1 MLLDLS
7 RHRVG
12 VGKLGALRMP
22 PVVDGAIELSP
33 VHSLRRR
40 SQECGF
46 EECHLNLRMT
56 GLTEEVACR
65 NRVAAGQPVH
75 PVLVPFPWSSGFHL
89 VAPLGTD
96 PRDLS
101 FFLNGLE
108 ANTLHAQL

>member
-7 RHRVG
+7 RHLVE
-12 VGKLGALRMP
+12 VGKVWTPSAPLVADP
-22 PVVDGAIELSP
+22 AIELLP

-46 EECHLNLRMT
+46 EEYHLILRMT
-56 GLTEEVACR
+56 DLHEEVAGR

-75 PVLVPFPWSSGFHL
+75 PVLVQFPLSSGFHRG
-89 VAPLGTD
+89 APLWTD

-101 FFLNGLE
+101 CCLNGLD
-108 ANTLHAQL
+108 ANTCHAQL

>member
-12 VGKLGALRMP
+12 VGKVGALRMP
-22 PVVDGAIELSP
+22 PVVEGAIELSP
-33 VHSLRRR
+33 VHSLPRR

-46 EECHLNLRMT
+46 EEYHLILRMT
-56 GLTEEVACR
+56 DLHEEVACR

-75 PVLVPFPWSSGFHL
+75 PVRVKFPLSSGFHRG
-89 VAPLGTD
+89 APLWTD

-101 FFLNGLE
+101 CCLNGLE
-108 ANTLHAQL
+108 ANTRHAQL